1 MYVYVY
7 RFILDAQQG
16 ARAPCHARPLNID
29 FSLPIND
36 LSHPIIDFS
45 SPITDFRLPINAF
58 RCPIINFKPKLYKLL
73 PF

>member
-16 ARAPCHARPLNID
+16 ARAPCHAPPLNID
-29 FSLPIND
+29 FRLPTND
-36 LSHPIIDFS
+36 LSHPITDFS
-45 SPITDFRLPINAF
+45 SPFTDYRLPINAF
-58 RCPIINFKPKLYKLL
+58 RCPIINIKPKLNTLL